1 MLRAKLLFELYDL
14 NVNLYKTKLCE
25 FSWTT
30 LCWDTP
36 MIDPQ
41 KFQEIPRLHSQ
52 IGDITNQVTSV
63 RGQSAEDAAALHV
76 INDITSMSL
85 LTFVDRWGDQ
95 NLVRS

>member
-1 MLRAKLLFELYDL
+1 
-14 NVNLYKTKLCE
+14 
-25 FSWTT
+25 
-30 LCWDTP
+30 